1 MQSLCF
7 GAISEWL
14 HSLSI
19 SPDLLPDLLTAVT
32 VLASSATVEIAAASV
47 GEKSIVEAVRQME
60 ENRLA
65 LHVLEP
71 LMEVL
76 ATRKE
81 EVDAEA
87 DGEASPD
94 VGMPVNATANSGD
107 AETPSAEEVSPGEAP
122 AHSVGEREAMAPTVE
137 EAAVAESEVPL
148 ENPATEEAAPAE
160 KGSEPEE
167 MANAEEAAAEEA
179 PVNVECTQVEEG
191 TLAEGSAVSEAEA
204 PKEVEADETGSVPD
218 EAAPITETGH
228 LAAAAAAADSD
239 GSDVEIVPAIEP
251 QSTSEAP
258 VNDAEHCSSCHAS
271 DNAEEGVAPPAEL
284 KAEVQTEVQDA
295 IDGSMVSPVEGP
307 LAERMTVVTAES

>member
-1 MQSLCF
+1 MYNYSLAIENHKMQSLCF

-60 ENRLA
+60 ENRRA
-65 LHVLEP
+65 LQVLEP

-76 ATRKE
+76 AARKE

-94 VGMPVNATANSGD
+94 VGMPVDATANLGD
-107 AETPSAEEVSPGEAP
+107 TETPSA
-122 AHSVGEREAMAPTVE
+122 E

-148 ENPATEEAAPAE
+148 ENPAIEEAAPSE
-160 KGSEPEE
+160 KESEPEE
-167 MANAEEAAAEEA
+167 PAKDEEAAAEES
-179 PVNVECTQVEEG
+179 PVNVERTRVEEG

-204 PKEVEADETGSVPD
+204 PREVEANETGSVP
-218 EAAPITETGH
+218 EGAAPITETGH
-228 LAAAAAAADSD
+228 LAASAAADSD
-239 GSDVEIVPAIEP
+239 GSDVEIIPAIEP

-258 VNDAEHCSSCHAS
+258 VNDAEHCSSCHAP
-271 DNAEEGVAPPAEL
+271 DDAEEGVAPPAEL
-284 KAEVQTEVQDA
+284 KAEVQTEVQGA

-307 LAERMTVVTAES
+307 RKINTHGFL